1 MNAIAMRPTVMKV
14 IPSPRRAAGTLEFG
28 VCHLLP
34 DCSQG
39 HDSQEPADTGTE
51 RIDSGFTE
59 IHEIPFLHEEGA
71 SEDGAV
77 HCDQREEDTQLRVQG
92 RGEFLH
98 HHFHYLGD
106 GRHDCDEHDETEE
119 AQVHIRKPGPCEG
132 TGLQYEF
139 IQQVVDRQCDQQHS
153 DNSYSQTGSCLHIL

>member
-1 MNAIAMRPTVMKV
+1 MNVMNAIAMRPTVMKV
-14 IPSPRRAAGTLEFG
+14 IPSPRRAAGTLEYAIFSLIAAR
-28 VCHLLP
+28 VTIARNQP
-34 DCSQG
+34 I
-39 HDSQEPADTGTE
+39 PE
-51 RIDSGFTE
+51 R
-59 IHEIPFLHEEGA
+59 A